1 MRKEDPKFI
10 EKRKKFYAEQK
21 QKSQDKYSKGGL
33 SPKQKVIAAKAPPPN
48 KITGADFAALKK
60 EKVMKAK
67 RGDFFERR
75 LRLGGVDP
83 KKFPTI
89 KTAPGSIASKAEK
102 KQGTKKLGEFLPRR
116 LKLVGSILSAAGAG
130 AVAQKLIDK
139 MKNKKKKKELKG
151 DVKGSVSPYLK
162 KKMGGGMMKKPMG
175 YVSGGPAEESDL
187 AKRYSAP
194 GLGPRQY
201 EKPFLKFKPKV
212 RNARGQ
218 GPNKPRG
225 PARPAASGPKKTEDF
240 ANKSKFKKYNVSG
253 SDLTIVLK
261 DAGKKLSGLTP
272 LGGVASAYKKYKNYQ
287 DDKKSR
293 NPNPKT
299 PKMYGGG
306 MMNKPMGYKSGKSI
320 KVKCKLGKNKP
331 TKMY

>member
-21 QKSQDKYSKGGL
+21 QKSQDKFSKGGL
-33 SPKQKVIAAKAPPPN
+33 SPKQKVIAAKAPPPD
-48 KITGADFAALKK
+48 KITGEDFAAMKK
-60 EKVMKAK
+60 EKVMKARVGK
-67 RGDFFERR
+67 SINKKAFEKTI
-75 LRLGGVDP
+75 GV
-83 KKFPTI
+83 FPTI

-102 KQGTKKLGEFLPRR
+102 QGTKKLGQFIPRR
-116 LKLVGSILSAAGAG
+116 LKLVGSILGAAGAG

-139 MKNKKKKKELKG
+139 IKNKKKKKELKG
-151 DVKGSVSPYLK
+151 DVKGSISPYLK
-162 KKMGGGMMKKPMG
+162 KKMGGGMMQKPMG
-175 YVSGGPAEESDL
+175 YVDGGPAEESDL

-218 GPNKPRG
+218 NPNRPKG
-225 PARPAASGPKKTEDF
+225 PARPAATGPKKSENL
-240 ANKSKFKKYNVSG
+240 ANNSKFKKYNVSG

-272 LGGVASAYKKYKNYQ
+272 LGGAASAYKKYKDYQ

>member
-1 MRKEDPKFI
+1 MRKEDPKYV
-10 EKRKKFYAEQK
+10 EKRKKFMAMQK
-21 QKSQDKYSKGGL
+21 AKSQDKFNKGGL
-33 SPKQKVIAAKAPPPN
+33 SPKQKVIAAKAPPPD
-48 KITGADFAALKK
+48 KITGEDFAAMKK
-60 EKVMKAK
+60 EKVMKARVGK
-67 RGDFFERR
+67 SIDKKAFEKTI
-75 LRLGGVDP
+75 GV
-83 KKFPTI
+83 FPTI

-102 KQGTKKLGEFLPRR
+102 KQSTKKLGQFIPRR
-116 LKLVGSILSAAGAG
+116 LKLVGSILGAAGAG

-139 MKNKKKKKELKG
+139 IKNKKKKKELKG
-151 DVKGSVSPYLK
+151 DVKGSISPYLK
-162 KKMGGGMMKKPMG
+162 KKMGGGMMQKPMG
-175 YVSGGPAEESDL
+175 YVDGGPAEESDL

-218 GPNKPRG
+218 NPNRPKG
-225 PARPAASGPKKTEDF
+225 PARPAASGPRKMDDILKKV
-240 ANKSKFKKYNVSG
+240 KKFTDSDSG
-253 SDLTIVLK
+253 LTIVLK

-272 LGGVASAYKKYKNYQ
+272 LGGAASAIKKYKDYQ

-331 TKMY
+331 TKLY